1 MKDILIEFNN
11 SYVKL
16 SEKEELRFK
25 ILVNKLINVNYL
37 TSFKEEDK
45 SDYYFI
51 YNNLDCFK
59 AYFSLGGR
67 ELKHYKSQSVF
78 VLESPYSQKQS
89 LSKISS
95 LVLLLLRLLY
105 VQKLQEISLE
115 NSVNIILGDIQE
127 KYEQLALGKVERL
140 SKKEI
145 EDSLKIFRKNNLIIF
160 RGNDFQNDDF
170 VITILPTIQ
179 YVINI
184 NDIDALVNKI
194 NSYLDKEDNYEE
206 VN

>member
-1 MKDILIEFNN
+1 M
-11 SYVKL
+11 
-16 SEKEELRFK
+16 
-25 ILVNKLINVNYL
+25 
-37 TSFKEEDK
+37 
-45 SDYYFI
+45 
-51 YNNLDCFK
+51 
-59 AYFSLGGR
+59 
-67 ELKHYKSQSVF
+67 F
-78 VLESPYSQKQS
+78 VLESPYSQKLS

-179 YVINI
+179 YAISI

-194 NSYLDKEDNYEE
+194 NSYLDKEENYEE